1 VVGFQDTLTQH
12 RSSSAYGFIVVLM
25 GQTSHLE
32 SPLCIDGSLQYEK
45 LHVKVHVLLLRYH
58 EKVLSQDEPQAGWL
72 LFSKNSDLSE
82 DAHLAI
88 SR

>member
-1 VVGFQDTLTQH
+1 
-12 RSSSAYGFIVVLM
+12 
-25 GQTSHLE
+25 
-32 SPLCIDGSLQYEK
+32 